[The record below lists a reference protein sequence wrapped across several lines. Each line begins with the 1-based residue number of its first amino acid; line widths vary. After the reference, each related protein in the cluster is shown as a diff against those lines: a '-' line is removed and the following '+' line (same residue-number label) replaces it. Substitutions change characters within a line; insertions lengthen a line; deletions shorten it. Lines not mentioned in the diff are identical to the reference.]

1 MHDHCTSFL
10 GGADA
15 HEEDDFEFEETTAE
29 N

>member
-10 GGADA
+10 GAGAQ
-15 HEEDDFEFEETTAE
+15 EEDDFEFEETTAE